1 MHLLVMK
8 SLHRQSWRKKKKKK
22 SPHSTGVGKAETLVR
37 KDFHVN
43 DKPPIQS
50 ISGERQIILCSLTV
64 VLRSYPWHG
73 KNNKDLCLPAVPLH
87 CIQDQALFP
96 FSLKAKQNLDITCMQ
111 NIPLF
116 FFFGPCFLS
125 HVQLQKES
133 LCCLATPAL
142 HQHFSIPSPAFMSI
156 HFTFKMFSRKW
167 EWIKTVAVSRFIH
180 CIDCS
185 GDEWE

>member
-43 DKPPIQS
+43 NKPPIQS

-64 VLRSYPWHG
+64 ILRSYPWHG

-116 FFFGPCFLS
+116 FFFFLVHVFWAMYSFKRKASLLPCHTS
-125 HVQLQKES
+125 TSPTLQHAES
-133 LCCLATPAL
+133 CIYV
-142 HQHFSIPSPAFMSI
+142 HSFHF
-156 HFTFKMFSRKW
+156 
-167 EWIKTVAVSRFIH
+167 
-180 CIDCS
+180 
-185 GDEWE
+185 